1 MKDME
6 GMEAEFS
13 GSSINIVL
21 WSALFH
27 SFFQSL
33 QRRILDDFRSI
44 SQVEE
49 KATADY
55 VGELDKSIERGLFGF
70 LPLVLDCP
78 VLSEETP
85 SPWPPSFRKFWIID
99 SLDGTHNFLAGL
111 PIFGI
116 IVALIVDGK
125 AVFSAIYL
133 PMDEQSLWCGLYV
146 AAKGQGAFRRLPA
159 GLEPIHVSGQNDLKK
174 AFLLLEGPSKKLYT
188 FHHIQ
193 DAVFATERA
202 RNGLSFAYS
211 LTRLAAGGCWTRGVD
226 VIIAE
231 GAKQWESFAGEL
243 FTTEAGGKATDRFG
257 RPLSLQN
264 YSGPLF
270 SNGVLHDQI
279 IARICPPAL
288 R

>member
-1 MKDME
+1 MKNIE
-6 GMEAEFS
+6 GLEAES
-13 GSSINIVL
+13 RVDILL
-21 WSALFH
+21 WSEWFY
-27 SFFQSL
+27 SFSQGL
-33 QRRILDDFRSI
+33 QRQILDAFNGI
-44 SQVEE
+44 NQVEE
-49 KATADY
+49 KAPADY
-55 VGELDKSIERGLFGF
+55 VGELDKSIERGLFDF
-70 LPLVLDCP
+70 LPKVYDCP

-85 SPWPPSFRKFWIID
+85 SPWPPAFRKFWIID

-111 PIFGI
+111 PIFGT
-116 IVALIVDGK
+116 IVALVAGGK

-133 PMDEQSLWCGLYV
+133 PMDEQSLWRGLYV
-146 AAKGQGAFRRLPA
+146 AAKGYGAFRRLPSG
-159 GLEPIHVSGQNDLKK
+159 GLEPIQVSGQGDLEK
-174 AFLLLEGPSKKLYT
+174 AFLLLEGASKKLYT

-193 DAVFATERA
+193 NAVFATERV

-226 VIIAE
+226 IIIAE

-243 FTTEAGGKATDRFG
+243 FVTEAGGKATDRRG

-264 YSGPLF
+264 YSDLVF

-279 IARICPPAL
+279 LALNCPAF